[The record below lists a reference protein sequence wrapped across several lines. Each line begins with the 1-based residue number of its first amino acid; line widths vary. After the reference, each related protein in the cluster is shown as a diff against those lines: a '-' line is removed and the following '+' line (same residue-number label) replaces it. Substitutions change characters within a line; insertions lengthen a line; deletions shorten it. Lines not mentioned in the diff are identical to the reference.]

1 MKAKRP
7 VNLDLTTIRQP
18 LAAISSILHRISGV
32 IVFFGIAGLLCLLDV
47 SLASEDDFNAVQAA
61 ALSPFVRFLLWG
73 VLSALAYHCVAGVKH
88 LLLDLGV
95 GESKEGGPRGAQLV
109 IGVSA
114 VLIVLLGAWIW

>member
-1 MKAKRP
+1 MKTKRP

-47 SLASEDDFNAVQAA
+47 SLTSEQDFNAVQAA
-61 ALSPFVRFLLWG
+61 ALSPVMRFLLWG

-109 IGVSA
+109 FIVSA
-114 VLIVLLGAWIW
+114 VLSVLLGVWIW

>member
-1 MKAKRP
+1 VNTRRP

-18 LAAISSILHRISGV
+18 LAAISSILHRVSGV
-32 IVFFGIAGLLCLLDV
+32 IVFAGIAGLLWLFDA
-47 SLASEDDFNAVQAA
+47 SLTSEASFNSVQAA
-61 ALSPFVRFLLWG
+61 ALSPLMRFLLWG

-95 GESKEGGPRGAQLV
+95 GESREGGPRGAQLV
-109 IGVSA
+109 FVVSA

>member
-1 MKAKRP
+1 

-32 IVFFGIAGLLCLLDV
+32 IVFVGIAGLLCLLDV

-61 ALSPFVRFLLWG
+61 ALSPLMRFLLWG
-73 VLSALAYHCVAGVKH
+73 VLSALTYHCVAGVKH
-88 LLLDLGV
+88 LFLDMGL

-109 IGVSA
+109 FVVSA
-114 VLIVLLGAWIW
+114 VLIVLLGVWVW